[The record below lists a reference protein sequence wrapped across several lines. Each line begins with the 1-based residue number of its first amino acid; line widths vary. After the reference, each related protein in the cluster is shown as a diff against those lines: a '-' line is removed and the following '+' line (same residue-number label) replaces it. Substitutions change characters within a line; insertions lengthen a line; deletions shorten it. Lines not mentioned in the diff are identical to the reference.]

1 MITFRTSIHPKS
13 EVRFGMYEIRIP
25 VWDIPK
31 LIWDIDSVWATTP
44 PQQRV
49 DFRAGIYKKTIY
61 LFTRSEN
68 NAESDNFGRMI
79 MLNTNSSNL
88 AWTLGRNIN
97 LPLVR

>member
-1 MITFRTSIHPKS
+1 M
-13 EVRFGMYEIRIP
+13 
-25 VWDIPK
+25 
-31 LIWDIDSVWATTP
+31 P

-97 LPLVR
+97 LPLVRYGYSATSTNDGLIIYIGGAYQNGSYANMNEV